1 MALWEY
7 SHKHI
12 APLSTAPAARK
23 PMLDRMWPFR
33 RNPSNRIRSSS
44 PYWLLRDGMGDAR
57 HALRESIDCDVAII
71 GAGITGALVAD
82 ALVATGQRIVILD
95 SRDVALGSTAA
106 TTALLQ
112 YEIDTPLTELVTQL
126 GADAAARAYLACASS
141 FEVLEQRFPE
151 LLQVSNYR
159 RVPSLYLA
167 ADARAVPALQAELAA
182 RRALGF
188 QCTWLE
194 QGELAE
200 RHGCRRPG
208 AILSALGGQLD
219 PIRFTQGLVAGLER
233 HGVRLF
239 ARSRVTGI
247 VERGERLQL
256 DIEGGAR
263 VDAAHVVVA
272 AGFESLDFLPR
283 PVADIDNTYAL
294 VTEPLPDRSRALTL
308 PLIWES
314 AQPYIYMRGTPDGRL
329 IVGGEDVPF
338 KDPVAREALLG
349 RQVRRLATKYRQLF
363 DEDLPPVAHAW
374 GGSFARTP
382 DGLPFI
388 GRAPGMHPALL
399 FALCYGGNGITYS
412 VHAGEMIRAA
422 VEGRTHELDAVFG
435 FFRASKEIAT

>member
-1 MALWEY
+1 
-7 SHKHI
+7 
-12 APLSTAPAARK
+12 
-23 PMLDRMWPFR
+23 MLERMWPFR
-33 RNPSNRIRSSS
+33 RNPSHRIRSST
-44 PYWLLRDGMGDAR
+44 PYWLLRSGSGDAR
-57 HALRESIDCDVAII
+57 AALDGSIECDIAII
-71 GAGITGALVAD
+71 GAGITGVLVAD

-112 YEIDTPLTELVTQL
+112 YEIDTHLTDLVARL
-126 GADAAARAYLACASS
+126 GPDIAARAYLACAAS
-141 FEVLEQRFPE
+141 FEMLERRFPE
-151 LLQVSNYR
+151 VLGMSNYR

-167 ADARAVPALQAELAA
+167 ADAAAVPALQAEVAA

-188 QCTWLE
+188 QCEWLAAA
-194 QGELAE
+194 ELAQ

-208 AILSALGGQLD
+208 AILSALGAQLD

-247 VERGERLQL
+247 VERGARLQL
-256 DIEGGAR
+256 AIDGGAQ

-272 AGFESLDFLPR
+272 AGFESLDFLPQR
-283 PVADIDNTYAL
+283 VADIDNTYAL
-294 VTEPLPDRSRALTL
+294 VTQPLRDRARATSL

-314 AQPYIYMRGTPDGRL
+314 ARPYLYMRGTPDGRL

-338 KDPVAREALLG
+338 RNPTAREALLG
-349 RQVRRLATKYRQLF
+349 RQLRRLAAKYRDLF
-363 DEDLPPVAHAW
+363 DEELPPADLAW
-374 GGSFARTP
+374 AGSFARTP

-412 VHAGEMIRAA
+412 VHAGDMIRAA
-422 VEGRTHELDAVFG
+422 MEGRAHELDAVFG
-435 FFRASKEIAT
+435 FFRTPKERAT

>member
-1 MALWEY
+1 
-7 SHKHI
+7 
-12 APLSTAPAARK
+12 
-23 PMLDRMWPFR
+23 MWPFR
-33 RNPSNRIRSSS
+33 RNPSHRIRSSS
-44 PYWLLRDGMGDAR
+44 PYWLLRSGMGDAR
-57 HALRESIDCDVAII
+57 AALDSSLECDIAII
-71 GAGITGALVAD
+71 GAGITGVLIAD

-112 YEIDTPLTELVTQL
+112 YEIDTQLTDLVRQL
-126 GADAAARAYLACASS
+126 GADAAAEAYLACAASIDL
-141 FEVLEQRFPE
+141 FEQRFPE
-151 LLQVSNYR
+151 LLEVSNYR
-159 RVPSLYLA
+159 RAPSLYLA
-167 ADARAVPALQAELAA
+167 ADEEAVPDLQAELAA

-188 QCTWLE
+188 RCEWLE
-194 QGELAE
+194 QDELQR

-208 AILSALGGQLD
+208 GILSALGAQLD
-219 PIRFTQGLVAGLER
+219 PVCFTQGLVAGLER

-247 VERGERLQL
+247 VERGARLRL
-256 DIEGGAR
+256 EIEGGAR

-272 AGFESLDFLPR
+272 AGFESLDFLPQ

-294 VTEPLPDRSRALTL
+294 ATEPLRDAGRAKSM

-314 AQPYIYMRGTPDGRL
+314 ARPYLYLRGTPDGRL

-338 KDPVAREALLG
+338 RNPEAREALLG
-349 RQVRRLATKYRQLF
+349 RQVRRLAAKYRDLF
-363 DEDLPPVAHAW
+363 GEELPPVAFAW

-388 GRAPGMHPALL
+388 GRAPAMHPALL

-412 VHAGEMIRAA
+412 VHAGDMIRAA
-422 VEGRTHELDAVFG
+422 IEGRAHSLDAVFG
-435 FFRASKEIAT
+435 FFRTSTAKAA

>member
-1 MALWEY
+1 
-7 SHKHI
+7 
-12 APLSTAPAARK
+12 
-23 PMLDRMWPFR
+23 MLDRMWPFR
-33 RNPSNRIRSSS
+33 RNPSHRIRSSN
-44 PYWLLRDGMGDAR
+44 PYWLLRSGMGDAR
-57 HALRESIDCDVAII
+57 PALRESIECDVAVI

-112 YEIDTPLTELVTQL
+112 YEIDTQLTELVTQL
-126 GADAAARAYLACASS
+126 GAAAAAQAYLACAAS
-141 FEVLEQRFPE
+141 FDLLERRFPE
-151 LLQVSNYR
+151 LLEPSNYR
-159 RVPSLYLA
+159 RVPSLYMA
-167 ADARAVPALQAELAA
+167 ADSRSVPTLQAELAA

-194 QGELAE
+194 AGELRE
-200 RHGCRRPG
+200 RYGCLRPG
-208 AILSALGGQLD
+208 AILSALGAQLD

-233 HGVRLF
+233 HGVPLY

-256 DIEGGAR
+256 DVEGGAR

-272 AGFESLDFLPR
+272 AGFESLGFLPR

-294 VTEPLPDRSRALTL
+294 VTEPLRDRGRALTL

-314 AQPYIYMRGTPDGRL
+314 ARPYLYMRGTPDGRL
-329 IVGGEDVPF
+329 VMGGEDVPF
-338 KDPVAREALLG
+338 KDPVAREALLD
-349 RQVRRLATKYRQLF
+349 RQVRRLAAKYRDLF
-363 DEDLPPVAHAW
+363 DEDLPPIASAW

-422 VEGRTHELDAVFG
+422 VERRTHDLDAVFG

>member
-1 MALWEY
+1 
-7 SHKHI
+7 
-12 APLSTAPAARK
+12 
-23 PMLDRMWPFR
+23 MLDRMWPFR
-33 RNPSNRIRSSS
+33 RNPAHHLRSGS
-44 PYWLLRDGMGDAR
+44 PYWLLRSGMGDAR
-57 HALRESIDCDVAII
+57 AAIDAAIECDVAII
-71 GAGITGALVAD
+71 GAGITGVLVAD

-112 YEIDTPLTELVTQL
+112 YEIDTHLTELVARL
-126 GADAAARAYLACASS
+126 GADAAGRAYLACAAS
-141 FEVLEQRFPE
+141 FDLFERRFPE
-151 LLQVSNYR
+151 LLATSNYR

-167 ADARAVPALQAELAA
+167 ADEDAVPALQAEMAA

-188 QCTWLE
+188 QCEWLE
-194 QGELAE
+194 PGDLLQ
-200 RHGCRRPG
+200 RYGCRRPG
-208 AILSALGGQLD
+208 GILSALGAQLD
-219 PIRFTQGLVAGLER
+219 PVRFTHGLVASLER

-247 VERGERLQL
+247 AERGARLQL
-256 DIEGGAR
+256 AIDGGAH

-272 AGFESLDFLPR
+272 AGFESMDFLPR

-294 VTEPLPDRSRALTL
+294 VTEPLRNRARAQTL

-314 AQPYIYMRGTPDGRL
+314 ARPYLYMRGTPDGRL

-338 KDPVAREALLG
+338 RNAEAREALLG
-349 RQVRRLATKYRQLF
+349 RQIRRIAAKYRDLF
-363 DEDLPPVAHAW
+363 GEELPRIDSAW

-388 GRAPGMHPALL
+388 GRVPGMHAALL

-412 VHAGEMIRAA
+412 VHAGEIIRAA
-422 VEGRTHELDAVFG
+422 IEQRAHPLDAVFG
-435 FFRASKEIAT
+435 FFRTSKEART

>member
-1 MALWEY
+1 
-7 SHKHI
+7 
-12 APLSTAPAARK
+12 
-23 PMLDRMWPFR
+23 MLDRVWPFR
-33 RNPSNRIRSSS
+33 RNPSHRIRSSS

-57 HALRESIDCDVAII
+57 PTLREAIECDVAVV

-112 YEIDTPLTELVTQL
+112 YEIDTDLTELVAQT
-126 GADAAARAYLACASS
+126 GADVAARAYLACASS
-141 FEVLEQRFPE
+141 FDVIEQRFPE
-151 LLQVSNYR
+151 LLKASNYR

-167 ADARAVPALQAELAA
+167 ADAGAVPALQAELAA

-194 QGELAE
+194 QGELAD

-208 AILSALGGQLD
+208 AILSALGAQLD

-247 VERGERLQL
+247 VERGERLRL

-263 VDAAHVVVA
+263 VDAAHVVIA

-308 PLIWES
+308 PLLWES
-314 AQPYIYMRGTPDGRL
+314 SRPYIYMRGTPDGRL

-338 KDPVAREALLG
+338 KDPAAREALLG

-363 DEDLPPVAHAW
+363 DAELPPIAHAW

-412 VHAGEMIRAA
+412 VLAGEMIRAA
-422 VEGRTHELDAVFG
+422 VERRTHELDAVFG
-435 FFRASKEIAT
+435 FFRTSTGKTA